1 MVSPIHC
8 VGCGGVVSS
17 VLTNSSGI
25 LLLNGGGSWDTELSE
40 ASFEVF
46 VEKCIKDWVQAAV
59 CVTKSNA
66 EVPGNSLKSSFWNC
80 YQGFN
85 DDINVNGSPADDE
98 HSYNHQHHPGDSSQ
112 VPVLFFRAREHADT
126 LEA

>member
-8 VGCGGVVSS
+8 IGRGGEVSG
-17 VLTNSSGI
+17 VLTHSSGV

-46 VEKCIKDWVQAAV
+46 IQKCVKDWVQAAV
-59 CVTKSNA
+59 CVTQSNA
-66 EVPGNSLKSSFWNC
+66 EVPGNSLESSFWDC
-80 YQGFN
+80 DQGF
-85 DDINVNGSPADDE
+85 DDDVNVNGGPADNE
-98 HSYNHQHHPGDSSQ
+98 HGHNHQHHPGDSSQ
-112 VPVLFFRAREHADT
+112 VPILFFGAREHADT